1 MVMMPNTRVFFS
13 GGPQGRAVFRLIALG
28 LLLLGGCTSTGPTTQ
43 PTDASERQD
52 AILNDPMNYKPN
64 MDRTVTGGDDN
75 ITHFG
80 KGLNN
85 DVDDFLNP

>member
-1 MVMMPNTRVFFS
+1 MNGNTRFFFS
-13 GGPQGRAVFRLIALG
+13 GGPKGRVVVAAAGF
-28 LLLLGGCTSTGPTTQ
+28 LLASLAGCASTPTTQ
-43 PTDASERQD
+43 PVDASEKQE
-52 AILNDPMNYKPN
+52 AILNDPMGYKPT

-80 KGLNN
+80 KGLNS